1 QLRPDTQADLD
12 HLHRQP
18 RGRLARIHATRQEA
32 ARLFATPKVKPK
44 PEKKPAAAAPPT
56 RVLPMQLRIGDR
68 VSDGRTWW
76 QVIGQPNMTARGK
89 TCHGLVESVKQR
101 GVTDIRSWG
110 ARQRVEVERKRRAMR
125 WVHEYNGWRFGLIA
139 SEQDGRWTARIEV
152 YEPRRASREQSP
164 VSLPFDTRSSRPD

>member
-1 QLRPDTQADLD
+1 MA
-12 HLHRQP
+12 
-18 RGRLARIHATRQEA
+18 
-32 ARLFATPKVKPK
+32 KPK
-44 PEKKPAAAAPPT
+44 PEKNLAAAAPPT

-76 QVIGQPNMTARGK
+76 QVIGQPNMTARGN
-89 TCHGLVESVKQR
+89 TVHVLVESVKQR

-110 ARQRVEVERKRRAMR
+110 ARERVEVERRRRAMR

-139 SEQDGRWTARIEV
+139 LEQDRRWTARIEV

-164 VSLPFDTRSSRPD
+164 VSLPFDTWSSSPERILVRARIHTQAWIRRQQSSATKRGRTSIALRTAR